1 MILQKHTIQTV
12 PAAGVAGLPYVLII
26 MHSPRQHVRTP
37 DAALTDQGSSRAT
50 PLMLALWCHST
61 LPAARAPTHLFPTL
75 ANYNA
80 ILHS

>member
-37 DAALTDQGSSRAT
+37 DAALTDKGSSRAT
-50 PLMLALWCHST
+50 PLMLALWSQH
-61 LPAARAPTHLFPTL
+61 PACRQSPYPPVPTI